1 MHYGRGMA
9 VKLHRCP
16 LTFLKF
22 DGHGCWVAQKAL
34 DDAGVEYEL
43 VKAPLRRSKRDE
55 VKRLTGQEMVPVIE
69 FEDGT
74 AVRAQGKELAEQIR
88 SGKLFEGR

>member
-1 MHYGRGMA
+1 MS

-34 DDAGVEYEL
+34 DDTGIEYEL
-43 VKAPLRRSKRDE
+43 VKVPLRRSKRTE
-55 VKRLTGQEMVPVIE
+55 VKRLTGQEVVPVIE

-74 AVRAQGKELAEQIR
+74 ALREPGKVLAERIR
-88 SGKLFEGR
+88 SGQLFEGR